1 MLAVLIDLF
10 SLGILHAS
18 NTKEEKTPPP
28 QFSEK
33 DHNLTTYTRQ
43 ANEQL
48 IVTA

>member
-1 MLAVLIDLF
+1 MLAVLVDLF

-18 NTKEEKTPPP
+18 NTKEEIPPP

-33 DHNLTTYTRQ
+33 DHNLKTYTRQ